1 MITFSLFSVEHV
13 RISELN
19 FCDSLVCIEL
29 RGIWKHLRR
38 TRVISNEPEKKVDA
52 PEYRV
57 DVKLRDVLLN
67 PNERRGS
74 AATALAEEEGLPE
87 PVYPQY
93 TYPRWPTERQFHNAK
108 AWRTWKSL
116 GSPYFKHRLM
126 PGQLQPLIA
135 YLFSEWKCN
144 LDCHYCWSYDNSV
157 KGMTDQTARKSIDWL
172 HDTGN
177 RFIALMGGE
186 PLLRPKFI
194 HKICYY
200 AAKKG
205 FLTYLPTNGR
215 LMKPD
220 VIDRLGDGGL
230 TAVNLAVDCI
240 DEKPGLAKALTP
252 IRPYFEYLIKN
263 MKKYSV
269 SAFFNVCI
277 TRTNMDDV
285 RALTEMAKD
294 YDIGI
299 DYHIVESPIIDAPHF
314 KHLNENSTFLTPADY
329 PRVDELIDWIIEKHK
344 QGYKIVN
351 QKTRLLQMKEFLRG
365 HIEPW
370 GCRAG
375 RNTLIIRTDGTLAP
389 CFPMYSATHDWG
401 TVGSPK
407 FDKHQL
413 TEMKKECEL
422 HCFSTLN
429 HIVSYVYNNGRV
441 MRWILRHAKTG
452 FTTAQGTVE

>member
-1 MITFSLFSVEHV
+1 
-13 RISELN
+13 
-19 FCDSLVCIEL
+19 
-29 RGIWKHLRR
+29 
-38 TRVISNEPEKKVDA
+38 
-52 PEYRV
+52 
-57 DVKLRDVLLN
+57 
-67 PNERRGS
+67 
-74 AATALAEEEGLPE
+74 
-87 PVYPQY
+87 
-93 TYPRWPTERQFHNAK
+93 
-108 AWRTWKSL
+108 
-116 GSPYFKHRLM
+116 M
-126 PGQLQPLIA
+126 PGQLQPLIS

-157 KGMTDQTARKSIDWL
+157 KGMTEQTARKSIDWL
-172 HDTGN
+172 HGLGN
-177 RFIALMGGE
+177 RFLALMGGE

-194 HKICYY
+194 HKIVYY
-200 AAKKG
+200 ASKKD
-205 FLTYLPTNGR
+205 FIVYLPTNGR

-220 VIDRLGDGGL
+220 VIDRLGDAGL
-230 TAVNLAVDCI
+230 GAVNLAVDCI
-240 DEKPGLAKALTP
+240 DEKPGLAKALSP
-252 IRPYFEYLIKN
+252 IRNNFEYLIKN
-263 MKKYSV
+263 MKKYSTSV
-269 SAFFNVCI
+269 FFNVCI
-277 TRTNMDDV
+277 CRTNLDDV
-285 RALTEMAKD
+285 RALTEMAKE

-314 KHLNENSTFLTPADY
+314 KHLNENSTFLTPEDY
-329 PRVDELIDWIIEKHK
+329 PRVDELIDWIVEKHK

-351 QKTRLLQMKEFLRG
+351 QKTRLIQMKEFMRG

-401 TVGSPK
+401 TVGNPK
-407 FDKHQL
+407 LDKHQL

-441 MRWILRHAKTG
+441 IRWILRHAKTG

>member
-1 MITFSLFSVEHV
+1 
-13 RISELN
+13 
-19 FCDSLVCIEL
+19 
-29 RGIWKHLRR
+29 
-38 TRVISNEPEKKVDA
+38 VISNEPDKKAA
-52 PEYRV
+52 PEFRV
-57 DVKLRDVLLN
+57 DVKLRDSLLS
-67 PNERRGS
+67 PSERKS
-74 AATALAEEEGLPE
+74 SESALAVEEGLPE

-93 TYPRWPTERQFHNAK
+93 TYPRWPTDRKFHNAK

-116 GSPYFKHRLM
+116 GAPYFTHRLM
-126 PGQLQPLIA
+126 PGQLQPLIS

-157 KGMTDQTARKSIDWL
+157 KGMTEQTARKSIDWL
-172 HDTGN
+172 HGLGN
-177 RFIALMGGE
+177 RFLALMGGE

-194 HKICYY
+194 HKIVYY
-200 AAKKG
+200 ATKKD
-205 FLTYLPTNGR
+205 FIVYLPTNGR

-220 VIDRLGDGGL
+220 VIDRLGDAGL
-230 TAVNLAVDCI
+230 GAVNLAVDCL
-240 DEKPGLAKALTP
+240 DEKPGLAKALAP
-252 IRPYFEYLIKN
+252 IRGNFEYLIKN
-263 MKKYSV
+263 MKKYSCSV
-269 SAFFNVCI
+269 FFNVCI

-329 PRVDELIDWIIEKHK
+329 PRVDELIDWILEKHRA
-344 QGYKIVN
+344 GYKIVN
-351 QKTRLLQMKEFLRG
+351 QKTRLVQMKEFMRG

-407 FDKHQL
+407 FDKRQL
-413 TEMKKECEL
+413 TDMKKECEL

-441 MRWILRHAKTG
+441 IRWIIRHAKTG

>member
-1 MITFSLFSVEHV
+1 MIT
-13 RISELN
+13 
-19 FCDSLVCIEL
+19 
-29 RGIWKHLRR
+29 
-38 TRVISNEPEKKVDA
+38 NEPEKKAA
-52 PEYRV
+52 PDFRV
-57 DVKLRDVLLN
+57 DVKLRDVLVN
-67 PNERRGS
+67 SSETRNRS
-74 AATALAEEEGLPE
+74 QAAIAVEVGLPE
-87 PVYPQY
+87 PIYPQY
-93 TYPRWPTERQFHNAK
+93 PYPRWKNDRAYHNFK
-108 AWRTWKSL
+108 AWRTWKAL
-116 GSPYFKHRLM
+116 GAPYFKHRLM
-126 PGQLQPLIA
+126 PGELQPLIA

-157 KGMTDQTARKSIDWL
+157 KGMTEPVARRSIDWL
-172 HDTGN
+172 HSLGN
-177 RFIALMGGE
+177 RFLALMGGE

-194 HKICYY
+194 HKIVYY
-200 AAKKG
+200 AAQKD
-205 FLTYLPTNGR
+205 FIVYLPTNGR

-220 VIDRLGDGGL
+220 VIDRLGDAGL
-230 TAVNLAVDCI
+230 GTVNLAVDCI

-263 MKKYSV
+263 MRKYCISV
-269 SAFFNVCI
+269 FFNVCI
-277 TRTNMDDV
+277 CRTNMDDV
-285 RALTEMAKD
+285 KVLTELAKE

-329 PRVDELIDWIIEKHK
+329 PQVDELIDWIVDKHG

-351 QKTRLLQMKEFLRG
+351 QKKRLLQMKEFMRG
-365 HIEPW
+365 YIEPW

-401 TVGSPK
+401 VVGQPK

-441 MRWILRHAKTG
+441 IRWILKHAKNG
-452 FTTAQGTVE
+452 FTTATSTVE

>member
-1 MITFSLFSVEHV
+1 
-13 RISELN
+13 
-19 FCDSLVCIEL
+19 
-29 RGIWKHLRR
+29 
-38 TRVISNEPEKKVDA
+38 VISNDPEKVAA

-67 PNERRGS
+67 QPSMRPGS
-74 AATALAEEEGLPE
+74 QEPGTEEGLPE
-87 PVYPQY
+87 PIYPQY
-93 TYPRWPTERQFHNAK
+93 SYPRWESERKFHNAK

-116 GSPYFKHRLM
+116 GSPYFKHRIM
-126 PGQLQPLIA
+126 PGQLQPLIS

-157 KGMTDQTARKSIDWL
+157 KGMSEQTARKSIDWL
-172 HDTGN
+172 HGLGN
-177 RFIALMGGE
+177 RFLALMGGE

-194 HKICYY
+194 HKVCYY
-200 AAKKG
+200 ASKKG
-205 FLTYLPTNGR
+205 FLIYLPTNGR

-230 TAVNLAVDCI
+230 TAINLAVDCLE
-240 DEKPGLAKALTP
+240 EKPGLAKALAP
-252 IRPYFEYLIKN
+252 IRPYFEYAIKN
-263 MKKYSV
+263 MKKYSMSV
-269 SAFFNVCI
+269 FFNVCI

-329 PRVDELIDWIIEKHK
+329 PRVDELIDWILEKHE

-351 QKTRLLQMKEFLRG
+351 QKARLRQMKEFLRG

-375 RNTLIIRTDGTLAP
+375 RNTLIIRTDGTLSP

-401 TVGSPK
+401 TIGAPK

>member
-1 MITFSLFSVEHV
+1 VIT
-13 RISELN
+13 
-19 FCDSLVCIEL
+19 
-29 RGIWKHLRR
+29 
-38 TRVISNEPEKKVDA
+38 NEPEKVAA

-57 DVKLRDVLLN
+57 DVKLRDVLVN
-67 PNERRGS
+67 SS
-74 AATALAEEEGLPE
+74 AARGPNQAPATVEEGLPE

-93 TYPRWPTERQFHNAK
+93 TYPRWPTDRKFHNYK
-108 AWRTWKSL
+108 AWRAWKTL
-116 GSPYFKHRLM
+116 GAPYFRHRVM
-126 PGQLQPLIA
+126 PRKVEPLIS

-157 KGMTDQTARKSIDWL
+157 KGMTEQTAKQSIDWL
-172 HDTGN
+172 HGLGN
-177 RFIALMGGE
+177 RFLALMGGE

-194 HKICYY
+194 HKVVYY
-200 AAKKG
+200 ASKKD
-205 FLTYLPTNGR
+205 FMVYLPTNGR

-220 VIDRLGDGGL
+220 VIDRLGDAGL
-230 TAVNLAVDCI
+230 GTVNLAVDCI
-240 DEKPGLAKALTP
+240 DEKPGLAKALAP
-252 IRPYFEYLIKN
+252 IRNNFEYLIKN

-269 SAFFNVCI
+269 GVFFNVCI
-277 TRTNMDDV
+277 TRTNMDEV

-329 PRVDELIDWIIEKHK
+329 PRVEELIDWIVEKHK

-351 QKTRLLQMKEFLRG
+351 QKSRLLQMKEFMRG

-401 TVGSPK
+401 TVGNPK
-407 FDKHQL
+407 FDKRQL
-413 TEMKKECEL
+413 SEMKKECEL

-441 MRWILRHAKTG
+441 IRWILRHAKTG

>member
-1 MITFSLFSVEHV
+1 
-13 RISELN
+13 
-19 FCDSLVCIEL
+19 
-29 RGIWKHLRR
+29 
-38 TRVISNEPEKKVDA
+38 VISNEPEKVAA

-67 PNERRGS
+67 QPGRQGSPERG
-74 AATALAEEEGLPE
+74 LAVEEGLPE

-93 TYPRWPTERQFHNAK
+93 TYPRWETERKFHNAK

-116 GSPYFKHRLM
+116 GAPYFKHRLM
-126 PGQLQPLIA
+126 PSQLQPLIA

-200 AAKKG
+200 AAKKD
-205 FLTYLPTNGR
+205 FLIYLPTNGR

-269 SAFFNVCI
+269 SVFFNVCI

-401 TVGSPK
+401 TVGNPK

-441 MRWILRHAKTG
+441 IRWILRHAKTG

>member
-1 MITFSLFSVEHV
+1 
-13 RISELN
+13 
-19 FCDSLVCIEL
+19 
-29 RGIWKHLRR
+29 
-38 TRVISNEPEKKVDA
+38 
-52 PEYRV
+52 
-57 DVKLRDVLLN
+57 
-67 PNERRGS
+67 
-74 AATALAEEEGLPE
+74 
-87 PVYPQY
+87 
-93 TYPRWPTERQFHNAK
+93 
-108 AWRTWKSL
+108 
-116 GSPYFKHRLM
+116 M
-126 PGQLQPLIA
+126 PGDLQPLIA

-157 KGMTDQTARKSIDWL
+157 KGMSEQTARQSIDWL
-172 HDTGN
+172 HDNGN
-177 RFIALMGGE
+177 RLLALMGGE

-200 AAKKG
+200 AAKKD
-205 FLTYLPTNGR
+205 FLVYLPTNGR

-220 VIDRLGDGGL
+220 VIDRLGDAGL
-230 TAVNLAVDCI
+230 GTINLAVDCLE
-240 DEKPGLAKALTP
+240 EKPGLAKALAP

-269 SAFFNVCI
+269 SVFFNVCI

-285 RALTEMAKD
+285 RALTELAHD

-314 KHLNENSTFLTPADY
+314 KHLNENSTFLTPEDY
-329 PRVDELIDWIIEKHK
+329 PKVDELIDWIIEKHK
-344 QGYKIVN
+344 AGYKIVN
-351 QKTRLLQMKEFLRG
+351 QKTRILQMKEFLRG
-365 HIEPW
+365 DIKPW

-401 TVGSPK
+401 TVGNPK

-413 TEMKKECEL
+413 KEMKKECEL

-441 MRWILRHAKTG
+441 IRWILRHAKTG

>member
-1 MITFSLFSVEHV
+1 
-13 RISELN
+13 
-19 FCDSLVCIEL
+19 
-29 RGIWKHLRR
+29 
-38 TRVISNEPEKKVDA
+38 VISNEPEKVAAPQFRVDA
-52 PEYRV
+52 
-57 DVKLRDVLLN
+57 KLRDVLLT
-67 PNERRGS
+67 PS
-74 AATALAEEEGLPE
+74 APRSSAQSALVVEEGLPE

-93 TYPRWPTERQFHNAK
+93 TYPRWPTERKFYNYK

-116 GSPYFKHRLM
+116 GAPYFKHRLM
-126 PGQLQPLIA
+126 PGEIQPLIS

-157 KGMTDQTARKSIDWL
+157 KGMTDQTAKKSIDWL
-172 HDTGN
+172 HGLGN
-177 RFIALMGGE
+177 RFLALMGGE

-194 HKICYY
+194 HKIVYY
-200 AAKKG
+200 ATKKD
-205 FLTYLPTNGR
+205 FIVYLPTNGR

-220 VIDRLGDGGL
+220 VIDRLGDAGL
-230 TAVNLAVDCI
+230 GAVNLAVDCI

-263 MKKYSV
+263 MKKYSTSV
-269 SAFFNVCI
+269 FFNVCI
-277 TRTNMDDV
+277 SRTNIDDIKK
-285 RALTEMAKD
+285 LTEMAKE

-351 QKTRLLQMKEFLRG
+351 QKTRLLQMKEFMRG

-401 TVGSPK
+401 TVGNPK
-407 FDKHQL
+407 FDRRQL

-441 MRWILRHAKTG
+441 IRWIIRHAKTG